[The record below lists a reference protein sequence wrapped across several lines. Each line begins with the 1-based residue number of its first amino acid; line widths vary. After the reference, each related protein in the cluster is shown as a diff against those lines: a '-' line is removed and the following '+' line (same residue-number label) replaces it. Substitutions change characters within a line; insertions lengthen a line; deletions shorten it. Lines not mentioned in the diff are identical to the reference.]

1 MVVGDTHTNSTVGLV
16 VPTTNLDDGG
26 TYHSSKGQRWLWR
39 KWLSFWGEISTVAE
53 KHQASVWT
61 VFNGDL
67 VSRLVKHQTSQV
79 ISLND
84 AVVKSMAIDTL
95 MPALDRS
102 DRTFVLRGTAAHV
115 GLSGEMEEEIAED
128 IGAEMCG
135 DNHSWWELLLECDSV
150 LYDIRHH
157 GPLGKMEHTMGNA
170 LNRRAKEMED
180 LYWSQNRKCPE
191 VAIQSHN
198 HRFATS
204 SDQYAVKVYALPAW
218 ELKTDFVHRIGIIKP
233 ADIGGM
239 YFICDKGE
247 YTPVIK
253 RYKPEV
259 ARAWRASQHKT

>member
-135 DNHSWWELLLECDSV
+135 DNHSWWE
-150 LYDIRHH
+150 
-157 GPLGKMEHTMGNA
+157 
-170 LNRRAKEMED
+170 
-180 LYWSQNRKCPE
+180 
-191 VAIQSHN
+191 
-198 HRFATS
+198 
-204 SDQYAVKVYALPAW
+204 
-218 ELKTDFVHRIGIIKP
+218 
-233 ADIGGM
+233 
-239 YFICDKGE
+239 
-247 YTPVIK
+247 
-253 RYKPEV
+253 
-259 ARAWRASQHKT
+259 